1 VSDDPEAA
9 RSEVTV
15 ACSPSL
21 WRPLT
26 ASARSR
32 PKTTAGLD
40 RHGGGRIVTTVP
52 VPTATYRRSWVTHAR
67 PHPGR
72 GPRLPPELR
81 RPGSDVARAQGTWFP
96 SPSRSSPKLERAS
109 RSRSGPFGPSTL
121 SDEPRRATDALR
133 SAWIAQGQLSRPIV
147 RRPHPATAGSERGC
161 PVPSS
166 RTHRRSGNEPR
177 RESRTCRPRPW
188 CHVRA

>member
-81 RPGSDVARAQGTWFP
+81 RPGSDVARARGVAPVTEPVVSEAGARLTLSFGTV
-96 SPSRSSPKLERAS
+96 RT
-109 RSRSGPFGPSTL
+109 STL